1 MDNKIQDAFSH
12 VKADPALKKTTKDF
26 LVKKREGKNFFRRR
40 AVYRTFAAVCAMLLL
55 AVGIGGYQWFQVPVS
70 YVSIDVNPSIELGLN
85 CFERV
90 VTAEAYNREGEEILQ
105 GLSLKGKKYTEAID
119 SVVESKTMARYLTKE
134 EELVLTVAA
143 KGSREKAI
151 EMTVTDYSKSVGR
164 NCHSVSADIE
174 TASSAHD
181 NGMSVGKYNAYLQL
195 SQYDS
200 EVTLDE
206 CRHMSMSQIHGL
218 LNEHEHGEGCHN
230 AQPQNTDS
238 GGSHDTQP
246 QSTDG
251 GDSHNAQSQ
260 NTDSGDSHNAQ
271 PESTGGGKHQGT
283 QNNSS
288 NGGDLSTGG
297 HHRGK
302 HHQ

>member
-1 MDNKIQDAFSH
+1 MDNKIQDAFSY
-12 VKADPALKKTTKDF
+12 VKADPALKEATKDF
-26 LVKKREGKNFFRRR
+26 LATKRKGQSFFRAR

-55 AVGIGGYQWFQVPVS
+55 AVGIGGYQWSQMPVS

-90 VTAEAYNREGEEILQ
+90 VTAEAYNSEGEEILQ

-119 SVVESKTMARYLTKE
+119 SVVESETMARYLTKE

-143 KGSREKAI
+143 KDSKEKTI
-151 EMTVTDYSKSVGR
+151 ETTVADYSKSVGK

-195 SQYDS
+195 SQYDR

-206 CRHMSMSQIHGL
+206 CKHMSMSQIHGL
-218 LNEHEHGEGCHN
+218 LNKHGHGEGCHN
-230 AQPQNTDS
+230 AQQQNTDS
-238 GGSHDTQP
+238 GSSHNTQ
-246 QSTDG
+246 QQNTDG
-251 GDSHNAQSQ
+251 GGSHNAQQQ
-260 NTDSGDSHNAQ
+260 NTDGGSSHNAQ
-271 PESTGGGKHQGT
+271 PESTDGGKHQGT
-283 QNNSS
+283 QKESS
-288 NGGDLSTGG
+288 DDGGMGTGR
-297 HHRGK
+297 HHRRR

>member
-1 MDNKIQDAFSH
+1 MDNRIQDAFSH
-12 VKADPALKKTTKDF
+12 VKADPALKESTKDF
-26 LVKKREGKNFFRRR
+26 LANKREGQSILRTR
-40 AVYRTFAAVCAMLLL
+40 AVYRTFAAVCAMLIL
-55 AVGIGGYQWFQVPVS
+55 AVGIGGYQWAQTPVS

-90 VTAEAYNREGEEILQ
+90 VTAEAYNPEGKEILQ
-105 GLSLKGKKYTEAID
+105 GLSLKGKKYTAAID
-119 SVVESKTMARYLTKE
+119 SVVECEAMARYLTKE

-151 EMTVTDYSKSVGR
+151 EATVADYSQSVGK

-174 TASSAHD
+174 TAASAHD

-200 EVTLDE
+200 GVTLDE

-218 LNEHEHGEGCHN
+218 INEHGHGEGCHN
-230 AQPQNTDS
+230 AQQQNTDGGDS
-238 GGSHDTQP
+238 HDTQQQSTDGGGSHDTQQ
-246 QSTDG
+246 QSIDG
-251 GDSHNAQSQ
+251 ES
-260 NTDSGDSHNAQ
+260 SHNAQ

-283 QNNSS
+283 QKNSS
-288 NGGDLSTGG
+288 DGGEMSTGG
-297 HHRGK
+297 HHRRK

>member
-1 MDNKIQDAFSH
+1 MENRIQDAFSH
-12 VKADPALKKTTKDF
+12 VKADPGLKETTKGF
-26 LVKKREGKNFFRRR
+26 LEKKRREQKRTLRTR
-40 AVYRTFAAVCAMLLL
+40 AVYRTLAAACTMLLL
-55 AVGIGGYQWFQVPVS
+55 ALGIGGYQWAQTPVS

-90 VTAEAYNREGEEILQ
+90 VSAEAYNPEGAEILQ

-119 SVVESKTMARYLTKE
+119 SVIKSEAMARYLTKE

-143 KGSREKAI
+143 KASQEKEI
-151 EMTVTDYSKSVGR
+151 ETGVAHCSDIIGE
-164 NCHSVSADIE
+164 NCHSVSADIK
-174 TASSAHD
+174 TAVPAHD

-218 LNEHEHGEGCHN
+218 LSEHGQGEGCHN
-230 AQPQNTDS
+230 AQPQGTGS
-238 GGSHDTQP
+238 GNCQE
-246 QSTDG
+246 
-251 GDSHNAQSQ
+251 AQQQ
-260 NTDSGDSHNAQ
+260 NS
-271 PESTGGGKHQGT
+271 PESGEAGQ
-283 QNNSS
+283 
-288 NGGDLSTGG
+288 GG
-297 HHRGK
+297 HHRRG

>member
-12 VKADPALKKTTKDF
+12 VKADPALKEATKD
-26 LVKKREGKNFFRRR
+26 LLATKRERQSVFRTR
-40 AVYRTFAAVCAMLLL
+40 AAYRTFAAVCAMLLL
-55 AVGIGGYQWFQVPVS
+55 VVGIGGYQWSQMPVS
-70 YVSIDVNPSIELGLN
+70 YVSIDINPSIELGLN

-90 VTAEAYNREGEEILQ
+90 VTAEAYNPEGEEILQ

-119 SVVESKTMARYLTKE
+119 SVVESETMAPYLTKE

-143 KGSREKAI
+143 KDSKEKTI
-151 EMTVTDYSKSVGR
+151 ETTVADYSKRVGK

-200 EVTLDE
+200 GVTLDE
-206 CRHMSMSQIHGL
+206 CKHMSMSQIHGL
-218 LNEHEHGEGCHN
+218 LNEHGHGEGRHNGQQQNKDGGDSHN
-230 AQPQNTDS
+230 AQQQN
-238 GGSHDTQP
+238 
-246 QSTDG
+246 TDG
-251 GDSHNAQSQ
+251 GDSHNAQ
-260 NTDSGDSHNAQ
+260 
-271 PESTGGGKHQGT
+271 PKSTGGGEHQGT

-288 NGGDLSTGG
+288 DDGGMGTGG
-297 HHRGK
+297 HHRRR
-302 HHQ
+302 HHP